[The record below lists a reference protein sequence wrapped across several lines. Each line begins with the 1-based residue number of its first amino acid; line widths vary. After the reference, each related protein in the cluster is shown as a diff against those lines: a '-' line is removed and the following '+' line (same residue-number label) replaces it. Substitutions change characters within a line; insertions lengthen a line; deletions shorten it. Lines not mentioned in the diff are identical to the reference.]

1 MLRKKDIIFLLLISL
16 KFILQYIIVDPLYE
30 LHRDEYLHLDQA
42 DHLAAGYISVPP
54 FTAWNSWLIKLLG
67 GGIFWVRFFP
77 ALWGAITVALVWKM
91 AGYLHGGLFAQ
102 ILAASSVI
110 FSALLRLNILYQP
123 NSADILFWTACYFFL
138 IRYFQTDHKK
148 YLYIAGALVGLGML
162 CFFFSDIG
170 RKI

>member
-91 AGYLHGGLFAQ
+91 AGYFAHDRRRRGPALHRSPHGSHGQ
-102 ILAASSVI
+102 
-110 FSALLRLNILYQP
+110 
-123 NSADILFWTACYFFL
+123 
-138 IRYFQTDHKK
+138 
-148 YLYIAGALVGLGML
+148 
-162 CFFFSDIG
+162 
-170 RKI
+170 